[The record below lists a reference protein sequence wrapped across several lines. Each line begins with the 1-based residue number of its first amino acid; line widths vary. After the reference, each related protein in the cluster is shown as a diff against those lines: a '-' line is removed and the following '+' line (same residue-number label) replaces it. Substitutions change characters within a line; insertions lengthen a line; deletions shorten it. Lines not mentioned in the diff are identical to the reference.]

1 MKSRK
6 NITLYSLLVVGVA
19 ILVGYLSNQLSVRLD
34 FTEDHRFTLSDAT
47 RDLLQELEEPITITA
62 YFSDNLPPQLLQIKR
77 EFQDL
82 LTEYSRSAKGNLEY
96 EFVDPLKD
104 ENIQAVAS
112 RDGVNP
118 IQLQVEEKD
127 QVKAQVA
134 YMGAVIQ
141 LGEETEAI
149 PMISAIQGLEYKI
162 SSSIKKLAV
171 TEKPLVGFVQ
181 GHGEASFGE
190 IWEAKQALDV
200 LNKTELVNLSDS
212 SLDVNKYNTLVF
224 LGPKDS
230 LSGYELARVDA
241 YIQRG
246 GRILA
251 ALDRSDADL
260 TTEQFTHPV
269 NTGLEQLLASRGIA
283 VNDHLVTDLN
293 CQRGLIQ
300 PRPGYIM
307 QVTIPYY
314 IIAKNFEDHPISSG
328 LEQVMFSFASSVDF
342 RGDSTVKFMPLIESS
357 EHSGSQSTTVQ
368 IDITSQYTPAEFPL
382 SHLTLAAA
390 LEGSFQGSAPT
401 RMVIVGDGDFAK
413 PGQRGQQVNP
423 DNVNLLVN
431 AIDWLSDDTGL
442 IQLRTQGATARPL
455 DDIEEGKRTFLKY
468 LNFLLPVV
476 LALIYGIIRFQRN
489 RMIRLK
495 RKEAGYVY

>member
-190 IWEAKQALDV
+190 IWEAK
-200 LNKTELVNLSDS
+200 LV
-212 SLDVNKYNTLVF
+212 
-224 LGPKDS
+224 
-230 LSGYELARVDA
+230 
-241 YIQRG
+241 
-246 GRILA
+246 
-251 ALDRSDADL
+251 
-260 TTEQFTHPV
+260 
-269 NTGLEQLLASRGIA
+269 
-283 VNDHLVTDLN
+283 
-293 CQRGLIQ
+293 
-300 PRPGYIM
+300 
-307 QVTIPYY
+307 
-314 IIAKNFEDHPISSG
+314 
-328 LEQVMFSFASSVDF
+328 
-342 RGDSTVKFMPLIESS
+342 
-357 EHSGSQSTTVQ
+357 
-368 IDITSQYTPAEFPL
+368 
-382 SHLTLAAA
+382 
-390 LEGSFQGSAPT
+390 
-401 RMVIVGDGDFAK
+401 
-413 PGQRGQQVNP
+413 
-423 DNVNLLVN
+423 
-431 AIDWLSDDTGL
+431 
-442 IQLRTQGATARPL
+442 
-455 DDIEEGKRTFLKY
+455 
-468 LNFLLPVV
+468 
-476 LALIYGIIRFQRN
+476 
-489 RMIRLK
+489 
-495 RKEAGYVY
+495 